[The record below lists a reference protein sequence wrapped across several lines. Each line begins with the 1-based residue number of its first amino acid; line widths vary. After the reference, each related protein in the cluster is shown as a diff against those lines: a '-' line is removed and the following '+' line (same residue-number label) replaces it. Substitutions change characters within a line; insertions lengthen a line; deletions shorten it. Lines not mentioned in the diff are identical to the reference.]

1 MNNTKIKA
9 SRFLWRLF
17 SSRSWI
23 HFLLCC
29 EMVQSRGCFTSNL
42 SAFGGN
48 LMAICLIR
56 IAGFIF
62 TLRYK
67 MVQSR
72 GCFTSNLS
80 AFGGNSMAIC
90 LIRKA
95 GFIFTLRYKM
105 VQSRGCFTSKTL
117 WLSPKRF
124 FISDSFKS
132 KLYTFRYKKTFQ
144 FPERFC

>member
-1 MNNTKIKA
+1 MK
-9 SRFLWRLF
+9 LV
-17 SSRSWI
+17 
-23 HFLLCC
+23 LLIVGAGLIFVLRYK
-29 EMVQSRGCFTSNL
+29 MVQSVGSYTSNL

-48 LMAICLIR
+48 HMDISL
-56 IAGFIF
+56 
-62 TLRYK
+62 K
-67 MVQSR
+67 
-72 GCFTSNLS
+72 
-80 AFGGNSMAIC
+80 
-90 LIRKA
+90 RKA
-95 GFIFTLRYKM
+95 GFIFTLRCKM